1 MAVSRPQQVPEALQW
16 AFWRNPNPPDPALA
30 LILEFGTPSVRQAVL
45 GGLARLNVATAQAQV
60 EFWTGVQRAM
70 GQNRGG

>member
-1 MAVSRPQQVPEALQW
+1 
-16 AFWRNPNPPDPALA
+16 LA